1 MDNHIR
7 QLQRAASQGDMQA
20 EEALRGHKLRLIPYY
35 GDWPRRKAVEVVT
48 VGKDR
53 LPVKRSRFA
62 KARYVT
68 IYDVKLECGHWVRQ
82 VHGYIAAK
90 CKTKHCVMCS

>member
-1 MDNHIR
+1 
-7 QLQRAASQGDMQA
+7 MQA

-35 GDWPRRKAVEVVT
+35 GDWPRRKVGEIVT
-48 VGKDR
+48 VGRERIRSFKTAR
-53 LPVKRSRFA
+53 WLPSYF
-62 KARYVT
+62 VT

-82 VHGYIAAK
+82 VRGYIAAK